1 MVVGVMQWEDSGHP
15 WKKELIQ
22 FCRWMILGL
31 LGEGRYQGD
40 FKSTVLN
47 SGAGGLRDLDMELG
61 GDQELCFRYVILEM
75 LCRHPDGNVR

>member
-1 MVVGVMQWEDSGHP
+1 MTAAGQIRDGGGSDAVQDSGHP

-22 FCRWMILGL
+22 FFRWMILGL

-47 SGAGGLRDLDMELG
+47 NGA
-61 GDQELCFRYVILEM
+61 
-75 LCRHPDGNVR
+75 